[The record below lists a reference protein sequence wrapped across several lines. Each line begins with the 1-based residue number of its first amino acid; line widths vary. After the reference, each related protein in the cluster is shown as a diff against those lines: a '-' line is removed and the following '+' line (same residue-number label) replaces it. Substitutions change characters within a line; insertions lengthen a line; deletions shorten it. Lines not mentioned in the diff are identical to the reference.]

1 MAGPGRGHRSEGR
14 PAGPGP
20 VPQGAA
26 DSPGYHRSVTAG
38 AEAVALALERPVRE
52 SLPEYGRRESPFQ
65 SWALPPSLKV
75 WPEWPLMGVTRRPSD
90 PGKLLR
96 SCQLGYGRKGIQ
108 LVESCTARGQGSEV
122 ELAGYLQVSGQHEPL
137 LVWKT
142 CMELPWSRADLHTCT
157 QTLRQT
163 SGEEAAN
170 IGAVDDAGEE
180 LETCSQPDVEVARQ
194 SFCERSP
201 SAISNH
207 GSSIMRVE
215 MIRAYCCIEADKGGS
230 VNEQRGPKSE
240 EEVVY
245 SSMLINPAGA
255 ERKLNL
261 VSPVSEIV
269 CGLQEINFVHKE
281 KEFLTRFFEKSDD
294 KDECFPCTSMYTYM
308 SCSCEQVC

>member
-1 MAGPGRGHRSEGR
+1 
-14 PAGPGP
+14 
-20 VPQGAA
+20 
-26 DSPGYHRSVTAG
+26 
-38 AEAVALALERPVRE
+38 
-52 SLPEYGRRESPFQ
+52 
-65 SWALPPSLKV
+65 
-75 WPEWPLMGVTRRPSD
+75 
-90 PGKLLR
+90 
-96 SCQLGYGRKGIQ
+96 
-108 LVESCTARGQGSEV
+108 
-122 ELAGYLQVSGQHEPL
+122 
-137 LVWKT
+137 
-142 CMELPWSRADLHTCT
+142 MELPWSRADLHTCT

-230 VNEQRGPKSE
+230 VNEQREEERQDHVCSVCLEEVTGSQGVVTRCKHVYHLECARMCEQASVRDRGRWDCPTCRRCLTWLRFISGPKSE

-308 SCSCEQVC
+308 SCSCEQGEAF